1 MSKNWYVREL
11 LPTQTIMRSVLLSV
25 YANPRSDAS
34 ARLPDFV
41 FTIDEVFLAECDGY
55 AVLLAMM
62 DWLLL
67 LLFCAWSQ
75 AYYDAGSLTHYG
87 LHDGAGSYAPLSELL
102 EPTQAIAWN
111 PTSLETALA
120 SITEAPEGHHE
131 IFYSIY
137 YTDKQ
142 KGLKIGKGVFKRGV
156 FAEDPPIFPTCKD
169 CDAASRCTNSP
180 TAFTSTVSTTP
191 ARVYAESDQ
200 GFTGCLR
207 TSRFSHLLPPI
218 DIHWRSIE

>member
-1 MSKNWYVREL
+1 MSKNWYEREL
-11 LPTQTIMRSVLLSV
+11 PSLRLLCDPCFSLCMRTRDQ
-25 YANPRSDAS
+25 NAS
-34 ARLPDFV
+34 ARLPHFV
-41 FTIDEVFLAECDGY
+41 FTIDEVFLAACDGY
-55 AVLLAMM
+55 AVLLATMT
-62 DWLLL
+62 WRLL

-87 LHDGAGSYAPLSELL
+87 LHDGAGSYAPFSELP
-102 EPTQAIAWN
+102 EPTQAIAWE

-191 ARVYAESDQ
+191 LARV
-200 GFTGCLR
+200 R
-207 TSRFSHLLPPI
+207 RK
-218 DIHWRSIE
+218 